1 MINAI
6 AIDDEPPALQLLEFY
21 CKNVGTVSLNKT
33 FTDGTEA
40 LKYLKKYPVDLIFL
54 DIQMPLILGVDLR
67 KMIDKDKMVIF
78 TTAHSQYALDG
89 FELDAI
95 DFLLK
100 PYAFDRFER
109 AIEKAKLHYSNLLQN
124 TTVESAHIMLR
135 ADYSLIKIQ
144 LSKIVYIEG
153 LEDYCKIYFDSEAP
167 LIFRIT
173 MKALIERLP
182 AHQFVRIHR
191 SYIVSADKVARLR
204 MNTLYIGDKEISI
217 GRLYKNDALEML
229 KKKFQD

>member
-21 CKNVGTVSLNKT
+21 CKNIGTVSLNKT

-40 LKYLKKYPVDLIFL
+40 LKYIKKYPVDLVFL

-67 KMIDKDKMVIF
+67 RMIEKDKMVIF
-78 TTAHSQYALDG
+78 TTAHSHYALDG

-109 AIEKAKLHYSNLLQN
+109 AIEKAKLHQSNVLQS
-124 TTVESAHIMLR
+124 TSVESSHIMLR
-135 ADYSLIKIQ
+135 ADYSLVKIQ

-153 LEDYCKIYFDSEAP
+153 LEDYCKIYLDKEPP

-173 MKALIERLP
+173 MKALVEKLP
-182 AHQFVRIHR
+182 ANQFVRIHR
-191 SYIVSADKVARLR
+191 SYIVSADKVERLR
-204 MNTLYIGDKEISI
+204 LNTVYIGDKEIAI
-217 GRLYKNDALEML
+217 GRLYKSEALEFL
-229 KKKFQD
+229 KKKFED